1 MAMHENI
8 LTSFR
13 KQYESMWKM
22 LDDGIRKTNDTIWKQ
37 NVDISFFV
45 PARLLLHIVETIDY
59 YFDSNPKEFVWN
71 TLCDWENVEDTG
83 LESKEELRSYEEKV
97 KEKVYQWFE
106 AKEAADLNAPEHTFH
121 TDWATDL
128 ERAIY
133 VLRHTQ
139 HHLGQLSHDLQRRG
153 YEEINWD

>member
-1 MAMHENI
+1 MNKNMLN
-8 LTSFR
+8 SFR
-13 KQYESMWKM
+13 KQYASMWKM
-22 LDDGIRKTNDTIWKQ
+22 LDDGLDKTGDEIWKK

-45 PARLLLHIVETIDY
+45 PARLLLHIIETIDY
-59 YFDSNPKEFVWN
+59 YFDNNPGEFKWN
-71 TLCDWENVEDTG
+71 TVCDWEHVEDTR
-83 LESKEELRSYEEKV
+83 LESKKDLKEYEAKV
-97 KEKVYQWFE
+97 KEKVKQWFN
-106 AKEAADLNAPEHTFH
+106 AKENVDLNAPEQTFK

-153 YEEINWD
+153 YEEIQWD